1 MDGALIALVNKEGT
15 IGQVASR
22 FGFKNRADFVRMAA
36 KYILKGLPVD
46 RVELIEL
53 KHGRPEGTYQHD
65 GLKIRAS
72 KVHIDKIHEMGAMG
86 LGAIKIM
93 KEVPL
98 GRATINRYLRL
109 QRKQQYRAD
118 RADPTE
124 PYGGPHA

>member
-15 IGQVASR
+15 ISSIATR
-22 FGFKNRADFVRMAA
+22 FDIIRTDFIKMANI
-36 KYILKGLPVD
+36 YIKRGLPVD
-46 RVELIEL
+46 KVELIEL
-53 KHGRPEGTYQHD
+53 KHGRQSGTYQHD
-65 GLKIRAS
+65 GRKIRAS
-72 KVHIDKIHEMGAMG
+72 KAHIDKIYELGAMG

-98 GRATINRYLRL
+98 GRATINRYLRMW
-109 QRKQQYRAD
+109 RKQHYRSD